1 MCWRKHSDNIPD
13 WRSLLSG
20 LILWLACLCPLVS
33 ASATLHLPAEPK
45 FTDYSNHIE
54 YWCPSARLSS
64 LSDAQAA
71 HFQPVTHQFHSPSAA
86 SSICW
91 FKLAVQSD
99 ANTAITWIFSN
110 HWTPIDFLDVWVLS
124 DTHAQHFTLGDH
136 RPYQDRIIKSRLP
149 AFPVSLAPHQ
159 NATIYIRAESRSLIA
174 ILGSL
179 SPAEVFE
186 AQDKADDVTFG
197 LYFGVFGM
205 MALIALLMGLWIK
218 DPAMLAY
225 SGYVAS
231 FLLVTFAVLGYAS
244 VFFWTTRLASSDIM
258 IGVFSL
264 MLLFSITSMWIHLLQ
279 LKIRF
284 KKLYWLFAGTRT
296 ATIIALPMVLSPF
309 YTELQTALRV
319 ISFPFNI
326 IPPFILAILWYQH
339 KKTEH
344 LIYLL
349 SFTGL
354 LLSSFT
360 YISMTENIL
369 PLTLNKAYLYIVML
383 LINIFIMSIGM
394 AFRVRQIQLDKVAAD
409 SKAELALQRTQE
421 ERRFVAMLSHEF
433 RNPLAT
439 IDRSAQMLIL
449 TNPDITPAST
459 TRFNNIR
466 ASVSRLSSL
475 VDNFLIS
482 ERLQEERLTLHASLH
497 STTDL
502 IEDIRSHF
510 TDEDWQRIQVE
521 SIRQSFHFDLN
532 LISMAVGNLLH
543 NALRYALP
551 DTMLQLNT
559 TVQHN
564 ALHILVA
571 DEGPGISEEEMQMLG
586 TPYYRAP
593 NAFGKKGTGLGYY
606 FCRRIVELH
615 GGELTASKNN
625 AGGLN
630 VLIVLKR
637 ELAQ

>member
-1 MCWRKHSDNIPD
+1 MCWRKHSHKTLD
-13 WRSLLSG
+13 WYTLLSA
-20 LILWLACLCPLVS
+20 LILWVAYLCPPAN
-33 ASATLHLPAEPK
+33 ASPILHLPAESK
-45 FTDYSNHIE
+45 VVDYSNHIE
-54 YWCPSARLSS
+54 YWCPTTSQSS

-71 HFQPVTHQFHSPSAA
+71 HFQPVKQQFLSPSSA

-91 FKLAVQSD
+91 FRLMVQSD
-99 ANTAITWIFSN
+99 ANQTSNWIFSS

-136 RPYQDRIIKSRLP
+136 RPYKERIIKSRLP
-149 AFPVSLAPHQ
+149 AFPVSLAPNK
-159 NATIYIRAESRSLIA
+159 NATIYIRAQSRSLIA

-179 SPAEVFE
+179 APAEVFE
-186 AQDKADDVTFG
+186 AQNKADDVTFG
-197 LYFGVFGM
+197 IYFGVLGM
-205 MALIALLMGLWIK
+205 MALIALLMGFWIK
-218 DPAMLAY
+218 DQSMLGY
-225 SGYVAS
+225 SSYVAS
-231 FLLVTFAVLGYAS
+231 FLLVTFAILGYTS
-244 VFFWTTRLASSDIM
+244 VFFGSASFGTSDMM

-264 MLLFSITSMWIHLLQ
+264 MLLFSITWMWIHLLQ
-279 LKIRF
+279 LKTRF
-284 KKLYWLFAGTRT
+284 KKLYWLFAGTRI
-296 ATIIALPMVLSPF
+296 AAIMALPLVFSPY
-309 YTELQTALRV
+309 YTELQTALRL

-326 IPPFILAILWYQH
+326 IPPVILAILWHQQ

-360 YISMTENIL
+360 YISMTANIL
-369 PLTLNKAYLYIVML
+369 PFTLNKAYLYVGML
-383 LINIFIMSIGM
+383 LINILIMSIGM

-449 TNPDITPAST
+449 TNPDIAPVST

-475 VDNFLIS
+475 VDNFLMS
-482 ERLQEERLTLHASLH
+482 ERLQEARMTLQRSAH

-521 SIRQSFHFDLN
+521 SIKHTFHFDLN

-543 NALRYALP
+543 NALRYAQP
-551 DTMLQLNT
+551 DTMIQLKT
-559 TVQHN
+559 TVQQN
-564 ALHILVA
+564 TLNIQVA
-571 DEGPGISEEEMQMLG
+571 DEGPGISEEEMNMLG

-615 GGELTASKNN
+615 GGKLTASKNN
-625 AGGLN
+625 LGGLT
-630 VLIVLKR
+630 VLIVLT
-637 ELAQ
+637 QT